1 VLAHGFTQTGRVW
14 GSMDR
19 DLAGDHQV
27 TVVDMPGH
35 ADSTSVAAN
44 LVEGAQLLARAGETA
59 SYLGYSMGA
68 RFCLHLALARP
79 ELVESLVLISATAG
93 IDDRDERHRRR
104 RADEELA
111 EQLDPSGGGAPAVSV
126 EAFLRRWLDGPLFS
140 GISEEAAGFDE
151 RMRNRG
157 PGLASSLRLA
167 GTGTQSPLWR
177 RLGEL
182 SMPVLIISGA
192 DDEKFTALGAQMAAT
207 IGPNAT
213 RAVVEGAGHAPHLQ
227 RPAEVA
233 RLVRSHL
240 AGAPGTGSTGT

>member
-44 LVEGAQLLARAGETA
+44 LVEGAQLLARAGGTA

-79 ELVESLVLISATAG
+79 ELVESLVLVSATAG
-93 IDDRDERHRRR
+93 IDDPGERDRRR
-104 RADEELA
+104 RADEALA
-111 EQLDPSGGGAPAVSV
+111 EELDPSGGGAPALSV
-126 EAFLRRWLDGPLFS
+126 EVFLRRWLDGPLFT
-140 GISEEAAGFDE
+140 GISDEAAGFDE

-167 GTGTQSPLWR
+167 GTGTQPPSWH

-182 SMPVLIISGA
+182 SMPVLIVTGA
-192 DDEKFTALGAQMAAT
+192 DDEKFTALGARMAAA
-207 IGPNAT
+207 IGSNAT
-213 RAVVEGAGHAPHLQ
+213 WAVVDGAGHAPHLQ
-227 RPAEVA
+227 RPEEVA
-233 RLVRSHL
+233 RLVRAHL
-240 AGAPGTGSTGT
+240 AGAMAT